1 MGIIFQRGKII
12 VTEMFT
18 FIVLD
23 TLKILKLW
31 VGRTEFLKEIV
42 LSCSSTIDVLYEA
55 TMAFILLT
63 LYWIILSD
71 GKSGSLSNAI
81 SQFLPRFKKKIA

>member
-1 MGIIFQRGKII
+1 
-12 VTEMFT
+12 MFT

-42 LSCSSTIDVLYEA
+42 LSCSSTIDVLYE
-55 TMAFILLT
+55 
-63 LYWIILSD
+63 
-71 GKSGSLSNAI
+71 
-81 SQFLPRFKKKIA
+81 SQQNTEPFA